1 MGKRVKPWRKK
12 LAEVDASLLAL
23 LNQRAGIIRSLPGA
37 ELPAKLS
44 SLSRETLSAHQ
55 GEFSKKAASRVFE
68 EIDMGMA
75 PLRAEREVVFLGPE
89 DTFTHQAASA
99 YFDESWTYSPCD
111 GLENVFRRVESG
123 DAMYGVV
130 PAENTMVGVVSHTL
144 DLLLEA
150 SLEIV
155 GEIVISIDHYLLSR
169 ESSLEQVREVYSH
182 PQALAQCRPWV
193 SSNMI
198 GVKLREASSTAEAA
212 SKARRKK
219 QSAAIASRWAA
230 ERYGLSILAAQIDKV
245 SGVEQNITRFLVLGC
260 HSTSRTGEDKTSIAF
275 AVKHEVGALAEILKP
290 FSKYGI
296 SLLKIESRPSR
307 KTPWEYSFYVD
318 LEGHVEDSGVRRALR
333 ELRKYSQYYKL
344 LGSYPRAGQ

>member
-12 LAEVDASLLAL
+12 LAEADASLLML
-23 LNQRAGIIRSLPGA
+23 LNQRAGIIRNLPRT

-55 GEFSKKAASRVFE
+55 GEFSKRAASRVFE

-75 PLRAEREVVFLGPE
+75 PLGEEQEVAFLGPE
-89 DTFTHQAASA
+89 GTFSHQAALA
-99 YFDESWTYSPCD
+99 YFDESWSYSPCD
-111 GLENVFRRVESG
+111 GLEDVFRRVESG
-123 DAMYGVV
+123 DVMNGVV
-130 PAENTMVGVVSHTL
+130 PAENTIEGVVNHTL

-155 GEIVISIDHYLLSR
+155 GEIVVPIDHYLLSR
-169 ESSLEQVREVYSH
+169 ESSLDQVREVYSH
-182 PQALAQCRPWV
+182 PQALAQCRPWI
-193 SSNMI
+193 SSSMI
-198 GVKLREASSTAEAA
+198 GVKLRKASSTADAA

-245 SGVEQNITRFLVLGC
+245 SGMEQNITRFLVLGR
-260 HSTSRTGEDKTSIAF
+260 HSASRTGEDKTSIAF
-275 AVKHEVGALAEILKP
+275 AVKHEVGALVEMLKP
-290 FSKYGI
+290 FSKHGI

-307 KTPWEYSFYVD
+307 ETPWEYLFYVD
-318 LEGHVEDSGVRRALR
+318 LEGHVEDSAVRQALR
-333 ELRKYSQYYKL
+333 ELKKFSQYYKL